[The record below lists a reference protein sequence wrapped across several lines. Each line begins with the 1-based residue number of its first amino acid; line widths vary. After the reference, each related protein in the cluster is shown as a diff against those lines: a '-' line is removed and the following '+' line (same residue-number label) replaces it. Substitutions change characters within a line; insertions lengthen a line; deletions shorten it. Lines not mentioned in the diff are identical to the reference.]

1 MLVNDGWEMSF
12 EESMLSSG
20 NIRINDTEIPSGYWN
35 GVKFVDSISLLPQF
49 DIRLK
54 LTALRKFIDSDVLWT
69 ILNITGYVYYQ
80 PQVSPNEVKSVINNF
95 NLIFVVYRLKE

>member
-12 EESMLSSG
+12 EESMLSNG
-20 NIRINDTEIPSGYWN
+20 NIKISDTRIPSGYWN
-35 GVKFVDSISLLPQF
+35 GVNFVDAISLLPQF

-69 ILNITGYVYYQ
+69 LFNITGYVYYQ
-80 PQVSPNEVKSVINNF
+80 PQTLLNEVKSVI
-95 NLIFVVYRLKE
+95 IDVYPFLLFIG